1 MDSMSLMCLDWILA
15 SAEYIEF
22 VLMMLQFRVIII
34 VIFCLIGEIRK
45 QKSGTQ
51 MKNMKREKHRN
62 EKYFK
67 NFNRKSMNKF
77 DALD

>member
-34 VIFCLIGEIRK
+34 LKFCLIGENRK
-45 QKSGTQ
+45 RKSGTQ
-51 MKNMKREKHRN
+51 MKNMRKRHKN
-62 EKYFK
+62 EKYSK
-67 NFNRKSMNKF
+67 
-77 DALD
+77 